1 MKPLAIAGLTIL
13 LFGPPV
19 CQAQEDIARQHIEA
33 GLARAASGD
42 TAGAIAELRSAID
55 AAPSLADAH
64 FQLGRLLARHAST
77 VETDLEERREA
88 EEALRRAFAL
98 DPRNPAY
105 LAELG
110 WLHIKQNLKND
121 AERVLKRALAS
132 AEERGVDDH
141 TLLAD
146 IYYGLGYL
154 EDLRYEGLR
163 DRALRPPLPGDIST
177 QLDLAESGRFLYRY
191 IEDYLEDTPSV
202 VGAGQETRARMMEYY
217 QAVLRHDPTH
227 PGATQR
233 VLLHLLDQHRISEYV
248 SIAKRLAAAQPQ
260 RPEAQLY
267 LGLGLHAAGR
277 EDEAAAAFERALA
290 LLPPAERAPYLSLEP
305 VMRRRP
311 AEDYETLDARAR
323 ERFESLYWRLSDPLY
338 LTDANERRLE
348 HLARVTYADMRFS
361 EPESGLHGWETD
373 RGVIFI
379 RYGPPRRIARFRSPS
394 GLDPLITIVWA
405 YGEQGPAFMFRQP
418 AGFQRARFAGDYHWL
433 ATQER
438 YLRPATY
445 DSIPSIPAF
454 FSIPVQLARFRGDS
468 VNEVALEVHAELPLE
483 DLAQGVELQTGEM
496 ETGFFVLNRAGER
509 IVRRVT
515 TEVLTYAD
523 VPSKNPVRS
532 WRLLLPPSGQLVAA
546 VEARDAGTWRA
557 AAARASF
564 TPIPFPDDS
573 LSISDI
579 LLAHTVRP
587 LAAEPVRRV
596 DFDIDPN
603 PSREYATDQPV
614 HIYYELYGFE
624 RDSEG
629 FANYDVALTVRV
641 AKLYR
646 EGILA
651 ELLGPLADA
660 WGFTIVG
667 DDRLEL
673 RYSREVD
680 VGDRDRIVEF
690 LSLELERAPAGEYEI
705 NLRIRDRL
713 GERMASQTRTFTVAK
728 QH

>member
-1 MKPLAIAGLTIL
+1 MTTPCWRT
-13 LFGPPV
+13 
-19 CQAQEDIARQHIEA
+19 
-33 GLARAASGD
+33 
-42 TAGAIAELRSAID
+42 
-55 AAPSLADAH
+55 
-64 FQLGRLLARHAST
+64 ST
-77 VETDLEERREA
+77 
-88 EEALRRAFAL
+88 
-98 DPRNPAY
+98 
-105 LAELG
+105 
-110 WLHIKQNLKND
+110 K
-121 AERVLKRALAS
+121 AS
-132 AEERGVDDH
+132 A
-141 TLLAD
+141 TCK
-146 IYYGLGYL
+146 
-154 EDLRYEGLR
+154 DLRYEGLR

-233 VLLHLLDQHRISEYV
+233 VLLQLLDQHRISEYV

-277 EDEAAAAFERALA
+277 EDEAAAAFERGLA

-305 VMRRRP
+305 VMRRKP
-311 AEDYETLDARAR
+311 AEDYETLDAGAR

-587 LAAEPVRRV
+587 LAAEPARRV